1 MNQIPKCTLVPT
13 RYFDEKDSRC
23 FLSELMPLND
33 DETVESVQIP
43 EYDAVLVY
51 VRNSAG
57 TPEMYSTLKDLSK
70 CMEHN
75 KIVAGIKDGFL
86 YLAIAQ
92 GSSLLLC
99 NAFPA
104 SDFQTAEY
112 FIFSSVKSLQ
122 LNPEVSTICFRSP
135 LSQEE
140 ELSLY
145 RYFNMVERI

>member
-13 RYFDEKDSRC
+13 RYFDEKDPRC
-23 FLSELMPLND
+23 FLSELMPLDD
-33 DETVESVQIP
+33 DETVETVHIP

-51 VRNSAG
+51 VRNSDD
-57 TPEMYSTLKDLSK
+57 TPEMYSTLRDLSK
-70 CMEHN
+70 CREHN
-75 KIVAGIKDGFL
+75 RIVAGIKDGFL

-92 GSSLLLC
+92 GGSLLLC
-99 NAFPA
+99 NVFPA

-145 RYFNMVERI
+145 RYFNLVERI